1 MRIIDNIP
9 ALRQARTEIKGCLG
23 VVPTMGALHAG
34 HLSLVEAARAENDAV
49 LVTIFVNPTQFAA
62 NEDLAAYPRDLP
74 RDLDLLRSA
83 GVDIVFTPT
92 PELMYPPGYQT
103 YIDVEQVS
111 QGLEGARRPGHFR
124 GVATVVAKLFNL
136 TQPTVAYFGQK
147 DAQQVAVIRQMARD
161 LNFPLEIAVCP
172 TMREPDGL
180 AMSSRNVYLTLEQR
194 RAAPILYRALQSA
207 AEVYAAGERNPEALR
222 QTMLDRLRTEP
233 LAAPDYVSIADARTL
248 QELNQPSD
256 APLLASLTV
265 GIGKTHL
272 LDNFILPG
280 ELNDRVGLSK
290 VLGEGISF

>member
-1 MRIIDNIP
+1 
-9 ALRQARTEIKGCLG
+9 
-23 VVPTMGALHAG
+23 MGALHAG

-74 RDLDLLRSA
+74 RDLDLLRDAS
-83 GVDIVFTPT
+83 VDIVFTPT
-92 PELMYPPGYQT
+92 PQLMYPPGYQT
-103 YIDVEQVS
+103 YINVEQVS

-147 DAQQVAVIRQMARD
+147 DAQQAVVIRQMVRD

-180 AMSSRNVYLTLEQR
+180 AMSSRNVYLTPEQR
-194 RAAPILYRALQSA
+194 RAATILYRALQA
-207 AEVYAAGERNPEALR
+207 AANVYAAGERDSEILR
-222 QTMLDRLRTEP
+222 RMIFDTLHTEP

-248 QELNQPSD
+248 QELTQPAD
-256 APLLASLTV
+256 APILTSLTV

-272 LDNFILPG
+272 LDNFILPA
-280 ELNDRVGLSK
+280 ELNDRAGLSR
-290 VLGEGISF
+290 VLGG